1 MGVLYDIKM
10 KEFIAVS
17 NFYIAA
23 TMAIPFIFGGLLA
36 APERTEMM
44 QPLLIL
50 AAIAFFA
57 GFGREVMKD
66 MGDVKGDEVRDV
78 RSIARV
84 YGMEKAM
91 RVTIFSYSL
100 AVVLSAVPFFIGNT
114 TYFHNL
120 AYIVPVTAAD
130 VLFVHTCLGLKL
142 KSFRKR
148 NDSKTVSLI
157 NYNYLRK
164 ETLIALGI
172 GLIAF
177 VSGALV
183 CL

>member
-1 MGVLYDIKM
+1 
-10 KEFIAVS
+10 
-17 NFYIAA
+17 
-23 TMAIPFIFGGLLA
+23 MAIPFIFGGLLA
-36 APERTEMM
+36 YAPERTEMM
-44 QPLLIL
+44 QPILIL
-50 AAIAFFA
+50 ASIAFFA

-114 TYFHNL
+114 PYFHNL
-120 AYIVPVTAAD
+120 AYIVPVMAAD

-142 KSFRKR
+142 KLKPFKKR
-148 NDSKTVSLI
+148 FDSKAVSFDI

-183 CL
+183 RL